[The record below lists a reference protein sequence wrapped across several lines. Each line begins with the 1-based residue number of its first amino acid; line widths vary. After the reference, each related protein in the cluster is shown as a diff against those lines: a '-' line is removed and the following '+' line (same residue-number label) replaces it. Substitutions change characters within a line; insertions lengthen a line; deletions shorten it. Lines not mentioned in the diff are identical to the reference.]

1 MYEQALAPS
10 EVKSEFERKAKT
22 DRRFIGLH
30 FPRLIIVEDA
40 FVIPE
45 SLIRNPDLDP
55 GEIAALALVLE
66 RRVADV
72 LIDEKAARV
81 AAITFGLRVS
91 GLLGILIE
99 GKRRGL
105 IQSVSPL
112 LDALSTD
119 AKFWIDPR
127 LRERVLRIVAEG
139 SIN

>member
-1 MYEQALAPS
+1 
-10 EVKSEFERKAKT
+10 
-22 DRRFIGLH
+22 
-30 FPRLIIVEDA
+30 LIIVEDA

-55 GEIAALALVLE
+55 GEIAALALALE